1 MVAETAQL
9 ALQPVRQPQPGQALH
24 VPHSSPAAISKQPS
38 HALRTMTQ
46 VICHD
51 LNEVWDDI
59 SEFLDQENFRIG
71 EVSSRL
77 AFSPLET
84 PTVGMLT
91 RAPRVH
97 EQFVRE
103 PPITLAMPPPALPGA
118 MFAPTPPPRPFAPST
133 CAVAAAA
140 AASIPCSAL
149 PTTSATAIPNYY
161 APQPPQQPQPPAP
174 AAARPPMT
182 IKEESPPSS
191 PEIPYPYVDATYSRS
206 PLANSLPDLNVP
218 NQRNRKTSSGE
229 GDSSTESEESDRP
242 RRPRRARDCKR
253 LAVHACPYA
262 GCLKTYSKS
271 SHLKAHVRTHSG
283 EKPYCCS
290 WEGCEWKFA
299 RSDELT
305 RHKRKHTG
313 DRPFQCSLCDRAF
326 SRSDHLSLH
335 MKRHNVA

>member
-1 MVAETAQL
+1 M
-9 ALQPVRQPQPGQALH
+9 
-24 VPHSSPAAISKQPS
+24 
-38 HALRTMTQ
+38 
-46 VICHD
+46 
-51 LNEVWDDI
+51 
-59 SEFLDQENFRIG
+59 
-71 EVSSRL
+71 SSRL

-218 NQRNRKTSSGE
+218 NQRNRKTSRYFKNSQCFRFLLISVSFPLKKLILFSIDYGIKNF
-229 GDSSTESEESDRP
+229 G
-242 RRPRRARDCKR
+242 
-253 LAVHACPYA
+253 VACTQV
-262 GCLKTYSKS
+262 L
-271 SHLKAHVRTHSG
+271 L
-283 EKPYCCS
+283 
-290 WEGCEWKFA
+290 
-299 RSDELT
+299 L
-305 RHKRKHTG
+305 
-313 DRPFQCSLCDRAF
+313 
-326 SRSDHLSLH
+326 
-335 MKRHNVA
+335 

>member
-1 MVAETAQL
+1 
-9 ALQPVRQPQPGQALH
+9 
-24 VPHSSPAAISKQPS
+24 
-38 HALRTMTQ
+38 MTQ

-59 SEFLDQENFRIG
+59 SEFLDQENFRCG
-71 EVSSRL
+71 EVSRL

-97 EQFVRE
+97 DQPVRE
-103 PPITLAMPPPALPGA
+103 PPITLAMPPPTLPSTTFGA
-118 MFAPTPPPRPFAPST
+118 TAPLAPTPPRSTPPFIQPT
-133 CAVAAAA
+133 CALATISAT
-140 AASIPCSAL
+140 AASIIPTTTCSL
-149 PTTSATAIPNYY
+149 FPTTSNSTSSVIPSYY
-161 APQPPQQPQPPAP
+161 PPPPPPPPAAPPQPLAPTAPQPPLP
-174 AAARPPMT
+174 

-191 PEIPYPYVDATYSRS
+191 PELPYANNTDSTAAVYSRS
-206 PLANSLPDLNVP
+206 PLANSLPDLNLP
-218 NQRNRKTSSGE
+218 NRRNRKTSSGE
-229 GDSSTESEESDRP
+229 CDSSTESEESDRP
-242 RRPRRARDCKR
+242 RRTRRGRDCKR

-262 GCLKTYSKS
+262 GCTKTYSKS

-305 RHKRKHTG
+305 RLANQLLRLSQPCVLYEVTHHASHRW
-313 DRPFQCSLCDRAF
+313 FAWLAF
-326 SRSDHLSLH
+326 HESQPWEGRCGEDLRLVS
-335 MKRHNVA
+335 